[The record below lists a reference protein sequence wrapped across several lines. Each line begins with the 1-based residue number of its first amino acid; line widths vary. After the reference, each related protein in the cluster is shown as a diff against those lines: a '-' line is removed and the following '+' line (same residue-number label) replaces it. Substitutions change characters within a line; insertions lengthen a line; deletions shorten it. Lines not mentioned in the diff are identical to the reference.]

1 MSREKQI
8 EEIAVELNE
17 IIRFN
22 DKGFVDRYA
31 TAEAL
36 YDAKYRKK
44 SNIDLLELQ
53 LELAYESQKFALNS
67 YENDVHELCNN
78 ISMLKAEIE
87 ILQNEL
93 SKTRSEARKATA
105 LLDKIERSFRWG
117 NYKQAEKLADAW
129 EMEIWG

>member
-31 TAEAL
+31 TAEAI
-36 YDAKYRKK
+36 YDAKYRKT

-53 LELAYESQKFALNS
+53 LELAQESQKFTLKS
-67 YENDVHELCNN
+67 YKNDVHELCNN
-78 ISMLKAEIE
+78 ISRLKAEIE

-93 SKTRSEARKATA
+93 SETRVVARRATN
-105 LLDKIERSFRWG
+105 LLDEIERAFRWG
-117 NYKQAEKLADAW
+117 NYKRAEKLADAW
-129 EMEIWG
+129 EMEIC